1 MIFQDPAPIPF
12 DVVKSLAKVVVEV
25 VKTTLQVRS

>member
-1 MIFQDPAPIPF
+1 MIFQNPTPIPF